1 MIQYTVQKR
10 IPTTGADKT
19 PKYYPVRAAASP
31 VALDEMCRAIAEKT
45 TLTRADVH
53 GTLCA
58 IEEQIVNHV
67 KEGHIVKFGLLGTF
81 RPAVNSAT
89 VLASDEEQVKYMNKV
104 PSNFVKRLRLRFYPS
119 AELLSRVNVE
129 AEYEKVEAM
138 PQKKPTVK
146 G

>member
-10 IPTTGADKT
+10 SNNMHPGEA
-19 PKYYPVRAAASP
+19 PLYYPVRAAASP

-81 RPAVNSAT
+81 RPAVNAAT
-89 VLASDEEQVKYMNKV
+89 VLASDEEQVKYMNKC

-138 PQKKPTVK
+138 PQKKPAVK